1 MFFCE
6 HDLSAQSIFGMIF
19 RCEIMPHRSSR
30 GGNSDAILYLAGF
43 EKVMWKSAVFCF
55 QVGLVPSMPSLCS
68 DLHHEVEVCHR
79 V

>member
-1 MFFCE
+1 
-6 HDLSAQSIFGMIF
+6 
-19 RCEIMPHRSSR
+19 MPHRLSR
-30 GGNSDAILYLAGF
+30 DGNPDAILYLAGF
-43 EKVMWKSAVFCF
+43 EKVMCKSGVFRF